1 MPDAETHG
9 ENSPGRHGVP
19 PRGFG
24 LWFGLLVTAAMCVVA
39 LRYLMLFGT
48 PETAASWAYALS
60 ATVGHMGLLAFGSI
74 LAIYLP
80 CRWLRP
86 LRRLARPLAILAAAV
101 VLTLLVMDT
110 NLFARH
116 GFHLGVLTAA
126 LFEWHTWAMAA
137 VILLVFTALSAALA
151 RKAEAIARRPGA
163 RWPGRAAVALIVA
176 LIIASHIGY
185 AWADARYDGRVT
197 AYGRYL
203 PAYYPLTAKRFF
215 ARHGLV
221 DPEAAR
227 DASILRQA
235 GSAGRGTLNYPLAPL
250 SCAPAAALPNVL
262 MIVIDGLR
270 FDAIDPS
277 GTPFLERFGNDAI
290 VFEQHYSGGN
300 STRMGMFSLLYG
312 LPGGYFDSVYSSQ
325 TPALLMD
332 QFVDAGY
339 DFGIFAAYSL
349 SSPGQLD
356 RTAFARI
363 PGLVGQSGYPNE
375 GDASRDAALVETW
388 FDFLGS
394 RETTG
399 PLFGY
404 LHFDPPITNVPPATP
419 MPDGLDDASL
429 AAVAGD
435 RARHDHLDYRRR
447 LHYVDGLLARVWDDL
462 EARAL
467 AESTLVIVTGD
478 HGEEY
483 DDSGQGL
490 WGHGTGFSDYQIRT
504 PLMLRWPGRAAAR
517 HTHRSSHFDLAPT
530 LLGEVFGC
538 TNPAG
543 DYSIGTNLFA
553 GADWAFLPVRS
564 YFNQAIVTPTEVII
578 TYPGGIYEVRDRS
591 YRSKDSLRLDKGA
604 VEAALQTQRRFL
616 R

>member
-1 MPDAETHG
+1 MPDAETPR
-9 ENSPGRHGVP
+9 ERPPGQHGVP

-39 LRYLMLFGT
+39 LRYLMAFGV
-48 PETAASWAYALS
+48 PETAGSWAYALS
-60 ATVGHMGLLAFGSI
+60 ATIGHMGLLAFGSI
-74 LAIYLP
+74 LVVYLP
-80 CRWLRP
+80 CRWLPP
-86 LRRLARPLAILAAAV
+86 LRRLARPLAILTAAIA
-101 VLTLLVMDT
+101 LTLLVTDT

-126 LFEWHTWAMAA
+126 LFEWHTWVLAA
-137 VILLVFTALSAALA
+137 VMLLVFTALTANLA
-151 RKAEAIARRPGA
+151 SRAEAIAGRPGA
-163 RWPGRAAVALIVA
+163 RWPGRMAVATIVVFV
-176 LIIASHIGY
+176 IASHIGY

-235 GSAGRGTLNYPLAPL
+235 GSTARDALRYPLAPL
-250 SCAPAAALPNVL
+250 SCVPPTALPNVL

-270 FDAIDPS
+270 FDAIDPV
-277 GTPFLERFGNDAI
+277 GTPFLEQLESDAI

-332 QFVDAGY
+332 QFVAAGY

-349 SSPGQLD
+349 SSPAQLD

-363 PGLVGQSGYPNE
+363 PGLVGQSDYPNE
-375 GDASRDAALVETW
+375 GDESRDAALVETW
-388 FDFLGS
+388 FEYLES

-404 LHFDPPITNVPPATP
+404 LHFDPPITNVPPSTP

-429 AAVAGD
+429 AAIAGD

-447 LHYVDGLLARVWDDL
+447 LHFVDSLLARVWDDL
-462 EARAL
+462 EARDL
-467 AESTLVIVTGD
+467 AEGTLVIVTGD

-504 PLMLRWPGRAAAR
+504 PLLFRWPGRRATR
-517 HTHRSSHFDLAPT
+517 HTHRSSHFDFAPT
-530 LLGEVFGC
+530 LMSELFGC
-538 TNPAG
+538 TNPPD

-553 GADWAFLPVRS
+553 GTDWQFLPIRS
-564 YFNQAIVTPTEVII
+564 YFNQAIVTPTEVIV
-578 TYPGGIYEVRDRS
+578 TYPGGIYEVRDRD
-591 YRSKDSLRLDKGA
+591 YRPKDSLRLDKGA
-604 VEAALQTQRRFL
+604 VEGALKAQRRFL
-616 R
+616 H